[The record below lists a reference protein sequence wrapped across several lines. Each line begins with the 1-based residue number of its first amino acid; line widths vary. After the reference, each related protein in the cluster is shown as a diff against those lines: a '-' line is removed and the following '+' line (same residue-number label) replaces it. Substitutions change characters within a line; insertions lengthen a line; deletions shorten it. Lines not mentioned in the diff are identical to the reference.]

1 MKKKSTNTIINETL
15 PMCIT
20 CRLFPLFQSIT
31 YTSTHSLIFTYKCKC
46 NEHKSVLL
54 SNYLEDFF
62 LFTQLL
68 VNKCNCGADSKF
80 YCSACELYICDICL
94 SVHKTH
100 LLFTK
105 QIIIP
110 ITKCQKHRK
119 VFSHFCYKC
128 NNQICEECVK
138 KEHIKHRVK
147 QYDFYYTEA
156 NKKISPFAL
165 KYEEKITKQCELFSI
180 DKRGKNIKAIMALYS
195 FYLNGF
201 KAAKQIKSF
210 ELISSMLKLIDLSLN
225 PHEKKFIRYN
235 KVPHLF
241 LNRPI
246 TTEQFEYKKIIST
259 KTGNILLIYSES
271 FELYSPNHRLIK
283 KEKME
288 FNWNGSIEFLN
299 KEKFGIFS
307 NLKIKIYETDS
318 CSLIKE
324 IPLSKD
330 YKQYS
335 YTIID
340 DDHVCLY
347 SKKQAVI
354 LNINTKEESKIP
366 LITNEYFTIR
376 PLKKDSIILLSSSG
390 FGIYNLI
397 TKECEKTFKYNENKI
412 YVMFG
417 FPINNINKSYEY
429 HSIIITD
436 NVFVIITISYSE
448 SKMIIYGFSTKDYE
462 MKYEKNV
469 KRDIISENQF
479 TKDYFLLTDEK
490 GIKMYDI
497 SNGDMITEY
506 KMGKTIRNELKKV
519 VWLSER
525 YVIIK
530 REYKDD
536 LYILN

>member
-1 MKKKSTNTIINETL
+1 
-15 PMCIT
+15 
-20 CRLFPLFQSIT
+20 
-31 YTSTHSLIFTYKCKC
+31 
-46 NEHKSVLL
+46 
-54 SNYLEDFF
+54 
-62 LFTQLL
+62 
-68 VNKCNCGADSKF
+68 
-80 YCSACELYICDICL
+80 
-94 SVHKTH
+94 
-100 LLFTK
+100 
-105 QIIIP
+105 
-110 ITKCQKHRK
+110 
-119 VFSHFCYKC
+119 
-128 NNQICEECVK
+128 
-138 KEHIKHRVK
+138 
-147 QYDFYYTEA
+147 
-156 NKKISPFAL
+156 
-165 KYEEKITKQCELFSI
+165 
-180 DKRGKNIKAIMALYS
+180 
-195 FYLNGF
+195 
-201 KAAKQIKSF
+201 
-210 ELISSMLKLIDLSLN
+210 
-225 PHEKKFIRYN
+225 
-235 KVPHLF
+235 
-241 LNRPI
+241 
-246 TTEQFEYKKIIST
+246 
-259 KTGNILLIYSES
+259 
-271 FELYSPNHRLIK
+271 
-283 KEKME
+283 ME

-506 KMGKTIRNELKKV
+506 KMRKTIRNELKKV

-525 YVIIK
+525 YVILK

>member
-1 MKKKSTNTIINETL
+1 
-15 PMCIT
+15 
-20 CRLFPLFQSIT
+20 
-31 YTSTHSLIFTYKCKC
+31 
-46 NEHKSVLL
+46 
-54 SNYLEDFF
+54 
-62 LFTQLL
+62 
-68 VNKCNCGADSKF
+68 
-80 YCSACELYICDICL
+80 
-94 SVHKTH
+94 
-100 LLFTK
+100 
-105 QIIIP
+105 
-110 ITKCQKHRK
+110 
-119 VFSHFCYKC
+119 
-128 NNQICEECVK
+128 
-138 KEHIKHRVK
+138 
-147 QYDFYYTEA
+147 
-156 NKKISPFAL
+156 
-165 KYEEKITKQCELFSI
+165 
-180 DKRGKNIKAIMALYS
+180 MALYS

-271 FELYSPNHRLIK
+271 FELFSPNHRLIK

-417 FPINNINKSYEY
+417 FPINNINK
-429 HSIIITD
+429 I
-436 NVFVIITISYSE
+436 
-448 SKMIIYGFSTKDYE
+448 G
-462 MKYEKNV
+462 
-469 KRDIISENQF
+469 IISFYKRQSTLINNKIIKI
-479 TKDYFLLTDEK
+479 KD
-490 GIKMYDI
+490 
-497 SNGDMITEY
+497 
-506 KMGKTIRNELKKV
+506 ELKKYGVKVEVGTVDNFQGREFDLVILSCVRTEEITSFIKQIRRWNVAISRAKDKLITIGNFEKLNDIASKTIINKNESQEKKEIAV
-519 VWLSER
+519 VFEK
-525 YVIIK
+525 IIPNFYEK
-530 REYKDD
+530 REKFSSIEEIVNEF
-536 LYILN
+536 LRGGNENE